1 MSFGKLAENLN
12 MESTRWER
20 IQTLF
25 HQAADLPQSE
35 QRPFLKSACGD
46 DEGLATDVLA
56 LLEEDAR
63 SESLLERD
71 VAHVA
76 HDMLATEPAR
86 VRQFQ
91 ELGPYRVLRELG
103 EGGVGVVY
111 LAERKD
117 LGNLVAIKILR
128 DAWVSEARRERFLS
142 EQRTLAKLN
151 HPFIAR
157 LYDADTLPDGTPWFV
172 MEYVEGVPLTGYC
185 RARQL
190 SLRERLCLLRAV
202 CEAVQYAHQHAV
214 IHRDLKPSNIL
225 VKSDGT
231 PRLLDFGIAKQLQDL
246 EAAPDQTRTSARLMT
261 PAYASPEQIRM
272 EQTGVQTDVYS
283 LGVILYELLA
293 GRLPFDLANR
303 TPGEAETIIVKGEPQ
318 KPSVVAARPGVSK
331 AAWADL
337 DVLCLSAMHKDP
349 ERRYKSV
356 EALIRDLDHFLK
368 SEPLEARADNLRYRL
383 SKFTAR
389 NRRTVSAAALA
400 FAIVIGMVTFFTIRL
415 AIARN
420 IALAEAARTQRIQR
434 FMTNLFE
441 GGDKEAGPADS
452 LRVVTLVDR
461 GVQEARTLDAE
472 PEIQAELY
480 LTLGG
485 IYQKLGK
492 FDQADSLLKSSL
504 EERKRLFGA
513 NSREAAE
520 SLVALGLLRGDEA
533 KWDEAE
539 RLVRDGLA
547 MSKKTLPAGHPA
559 IAKATL
565 ALGKTLAGKGDSA
578 QAIQLLD
585 EVVRLR
591 SAPGTQPSDLA
602 AGLTELA
609 NAHFYAGHYDESD
622 ALNRRALEI
631 YRKIYGE
638 RHPMIAAGLINLGS
652 SQFDRG
658 NYAEAARFEREALAI
673 NQAWYGKEHPETAST
688 ETILG
693 RALMFSGQYDQAVD
707 LFQHAL
713 AVQEH
718 VYGPVHPRVASA
730 LNELG
735 GAALRHGNFDEAI
748 DRFSRMVDIYKKV
761 YNDKHYL
768 IGLAQSN
775 LASVYLQK
783 RDYARAEQLFRE
795 ALRRYSETLP
805 ANHMF
810 IGVTHIKLGRTL
822 ARESRFADAEPES
835 LAGYEIVARQASP
848 SVSWLKS
855 ARQDLAAEYE
865 ALKEPEKAKK
875 FQAELKEQAK

>member
-1 MSFGKLAENLN
+1 MDSA
-12 MESTRWER
+12 RWDR

-25 HQAADLPQSE
+25 HQAVDLPQAE
-35 QRPFLKSACGD
+35 QRLFLKAECGAD
-46 DEGLATDVLA
+46 DGLVTDVLA
-56 LLEEDAR
+56 LLDEDAR
-63 SESLLERD
+63 SESVLERD

-76 HDMLATEPAR
+76 QDMLATEPPHAR
-86 VRQFQ
+86 EFQ
-91 ELGPYRVLRELG
+91 ELGPYRILRELG
-103 EGGVGVVY
+103 EGGMGVVY

-128 DAWVSEARRERFLS
+128 DAWVSAARRDRFLS
-142 EQRTLAKLN
+142 EQRTLASLN

-172 MEYVEGVPLTGYC
+172 MEYVEGAPLTEYC
-185 RARQL
+185 RDRQV
-190 SLRERLCLLRAV
+190 SIQDRLGLLRSV
-202 CEAVQYAHQHAV
+202 CDAVQYAHQHAV

-246 EAAPDQTRTSARLMT
+246 DAAADLTRTSARLMT

-272 EQTGVQTDVYS
+272 EQAGVQTDVYS
-283 LGVILYELLA
+283 LGVMVYELLA

-303 TPGEAETIIVKGEPQ
+303 TPGEAETIVATEEPQ
-318 KPSVVAARPGVSK
+318 KPSVVTPRSGDAAVSK

-337 DVLCLSAMHKDP
+337 DVLCLCAMHKDP
-349 ERRYKSV
+349 QRRYQSV

-368 SEPLEARADNLRYRL
+368 NEPLEARPDNLGYRIA
-383 SKFTAR
+383 KFTAR
-389 NRRTVSAAALA
+389 NRRAVMATALA
-400 FAIVIGMVTFFTIRL
+400 FAMVVGLVIFFTIRVT
-415 AIARN
+415 IARN
-420 IALAEAARTQRIQR
+420 AAIAEAARTLRIQR

-472 PEIQAELY
+472 PEIRAELY

-492 FDQADSLLKSSL
+492 FEQADRLLKSSL
-504 EERKRLFGA
+504 DERRRLFGA
-513 NSREAAE
+513 NSREVAE
-520 SLVALGLLRGDEA
+520 SLVALGLLRGDQA

-539 RLVRDGLA
+539 RLERDGLA
-547 MSKKTLPAGHPA
+547 MSQQQLPAGHPA
-559 IAKATL
+559 IARATL
-565 ALGKTLAGKGDSA
+565 ALGKVLAGKGDSA
-578 QAIQLLD
+578 QAIKLLD

-591 SAPGTQPSDLA
+591 SAPETQPSDLA
-602 AGLTELA
+602 AALTELA

-631 YRKIYGE
+631 YRKLYGE
-638 RHPMIAAGLINLGS
+638 RHPMIAASLINLGS

-673 NQAWYGKEHPETAST
+673 NAAWYGQEHPETAST

-707 LFQHAL
+707 LFQRAL

-735 GAALRHGNFDEAI
+735 GAALRHDRLDEAI

-783 RDYARAEQLFRE
+783 KDYARAEQLFRE
-795 ALRRYSETLP
+795 AIRRYSETLP

-810 IGVTHIKLGRTL
+810 MGVAHIKLGRTL
-822 ARESRFADAEPES
+822 VRERRFADAEPES
-835 LAGYEIVARQASP
+835 LAGYEIVAKQANP

-855 ARQDLAAEYE
+855 ARQDLVAEYE

-875 FQAELKEQAK
+875 FQAELKEQAR